1 MHALRQEL
9 DAGEAEAIVLAV
21 ERSAT
26 LLLEDNRLLHFLVE
40 RAFRG
45 ELLPTPIT
53 TGEDEQHAGVL

>member
-9 DAGEAEAIVLAV
+9 DAGEAEAIALAV

-40 RAFRG
+40 RALRG

-53 TGEDEQHAGVL
+53 TGEDERHAGGL